1 MRENPFIRGVKRL
14 PKAICDPELLAA
26 ARGLDARL
34 RLRCDKVAWDVIAV
48 AGVLRTAPAEAEA
61 DVTLA
66 AGPAVWDAALAAV
79 PPPRHQGFTA
89 LQLANS
95 DAEVVGDPL
104 RIAQARAVLERLL
117 ECLRDP
123 APLRPSQPA
132 RDLSGIRGRYVRL
145 VADGPYDVFYEY
157 AGSGPPVVF
166 LHTAGADA
174 RQYQAVLADP
184 GLSAH
189 HRLVAFDLP
198 FHGRSLPP
206 ERWDGGAYCMDQAR
220 YLGWVIAF
228 LQQVVA
234 EPAILVGC
242 SMGAAIALV
251 AAAERP
257 DLLRGVVALEPPLR
271 SPGRRNPF
279 LAHAQVPGGLHN
291 AAYVRG
297 LMSPASPE
305 ASRRRS
311 AWIYAQGAPGVYAGD
326 LGFYSDEFDGAAIG
340 PRIDATRFPVHLMTG
355 EYDYSATPAAGMALS
370 RLIPGSS
377 FHLMPGLGHF
387 PMTEDP
393 DRFLAY
399 FTPVLADV
407 MRHPGR

>member
-1 MRENPFIRGVKRL
+1 MDPFTRARNRL
-14 PKAICDPELLAA
+14 PAAICDPELVAA

-34 RLRCDKVAWDVIAV
+34 RLRCNEVALDVIV
-48 AGVLRTAPAEAEA
+48 TAGKLRTCPAEGDA
-61 DVTLA
+61 DITLV
-66 AGPAVWDAALAAV
+66 AGPAVWDDALTAV
-79 PPPRHQGFTA
+79 PTPCHQGFTA
-89 LQLANS
+89 LQLVNS
-95 DAEVVGDPL
+95 AAEVVGDPL
-104 RIAQARAVLERLL
+104 LIAQARAVLERLL

-123 APLRPSQPA
+123 APPRLPRTA
-132 RDLSGIRGRYVRL
+132 RDLGGIRGQYVRL
-145 VADGPYDVFYEY
+145 VGDGAYEVFYEC

-189 HRLVAFDLP
+189 HRLIAFDLP

-206 ERWDGGAYCMDQAR
+206 EDWDGGAYCMDQAR
-220 YLGWVIAF
+220 YLGWVVAF
-228 LQQVVA
+228 LEQMVG
-234 EPAILVGC
+234 EPAILIGC

-251 AAAERP
+251 VAAERP
-257 DLLRGVVALEPPLR
+257 DLLRGVVALESPLR

-297 LMSPASPE
+297 LMSPSSPE
-305 ASRRRS
+305 ASRRRT

-326 LGFYSDEFDGAAIG
+326 LGFYSDEFDGAVIG

-355 EYDYSATPAAGMALS
+355 EYDYSAPPADGMTLS
-370 RLIPGSS
+370 RLIPGSV

-387 PMTEDP
+387 PMSEDP
-393 DRFLAY
+393 DRFLSY
-399 FTPVLADV
+399 LMPILAAIL
-407 MRHPGR
+407 